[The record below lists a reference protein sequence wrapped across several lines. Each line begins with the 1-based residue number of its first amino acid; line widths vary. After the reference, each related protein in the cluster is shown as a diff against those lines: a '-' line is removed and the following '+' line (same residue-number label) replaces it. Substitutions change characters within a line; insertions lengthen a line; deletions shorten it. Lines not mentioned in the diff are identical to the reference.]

1 MYWGG
6 VYWMFII
13 VVFCFL
19 QIYHSQNDSEKTI
32 PLSPR
37 TARKAKGFWRERK
50 QGAALRGTTAAAERP
65 KESPTLSSRAEV
77 EAVLSRLFSL
87 WLAPSSLG
95 LFWRGLRL
103 WLHLLLHWG
112 SRGCS
117 LGACYLLR
125 QACEAIIRDANPQP
139 LFKEEGEAHSLV
151 GTCAIHLVCCVC
163 ACVNDPYIVYG
174 LARIGFCC

>member
-1 MYWGG
+1 MQS
-6 VYWMFII
+6 
-13 VVFCFL
+13 L
-19 QIYHSQNDSEKTI
+19 
-32 PLSPR
+32 PLSPH
-37 TARKAKGFWRERK
+37 TVRKAKGFWRERK
-50 QGAALRGTTAAAERP
+50 QGATLHSTTAAAERP

-87 WLAPSSLG
+87 CLAPSSLG
-95 LFWRGLRL
+95 LFRRGLRL

-117 LGACYLLR
+117 LGACNLLR
-125 QACEAIIRDANPQP
+125 EACEANSVQTRAEPSLLELCRVQPLLRRIIRDADTQS
-139 LFKEEGEAHSLV
+139 LFEEEGEAHSLV

-163 ACVNDPYIVYG
+163 ACVNDPYIVCG

>member
-1 MYWGG
+1 
-6 VYWMFII
+6 MFN
-13 VVFCFL
+13 VKCLMFNWAAPL
-19 QIYHSQNDSEKTI
+19 RNSAMSMGKGMMQSL

-37 TARKAKGFWRERK
+37 TARKAEGFWRERK
-50 QGAALRGTTAAAERP
+50 QEAALRGTTAAAERP

-117 LGACYLLR
+117 FCACNLLR
-125 QACEAIIRDANPQP
+125 QACEAII
-139 LFKEEGEAHSLV
+139 
-151 GTCAIHLVCCVC
+151 
-163 ACVNDPYIVYG
+163 
-174 LARIGFCC
+174 